1 MKITNISRASQGVHS
16 TRGLVFIEPGETKDI
31 EVAEDHVKRVKA
43 SAFLSL
49 HGMPKSDAGADQS
62 ADVIAAKDAEIVK
75 LKDRVAELE
84 LEIEELRKPTA
95 PEAKHRG
102 AGSYSIMDGESEVR
116 EKLSKDQAE
125 AFNKLDAEGKAK
137 WLAENPKAA

>member
-16 TRGLVFIEPGETKDI
+16 TTGLVFIEPGETKDI

-49 HGMPKSDAGADQS
+49 DGMPKADAGADQS
-62 ADVIAAKDAEIVK
+62 ADIIAAKDAEIVQ

-84 LEIEELRKPTA
+84 LELEELRKPVA

-102 AGSYSIMDGESEVR
+102 AGSYSIMEGETEIR
-116 EKLSKDQAE
+116 EKLTKDQAE
-125 AFNKLDAEGKAK
+125 AFNKLDADSKAK
-137 WLAENPKAA
+137 WLTDNPAA